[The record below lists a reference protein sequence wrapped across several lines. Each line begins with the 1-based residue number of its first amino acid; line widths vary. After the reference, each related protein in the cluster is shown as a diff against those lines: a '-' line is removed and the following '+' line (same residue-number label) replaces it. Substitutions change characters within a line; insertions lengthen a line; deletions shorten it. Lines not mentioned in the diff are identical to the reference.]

1 MESRSCYG
9 WTRRDSWTLC
19 PHRVDKFFQN
29 CIYKAFYSAT
39 MIVEIEDWRTLRL
52 NGMKMGLPFENSEIR
67 ILVYCGSMQLQSRDG
82 LVLTLNKDGQVSTT
96 PPGTEESCPHHIP
109 PAWNHG
115 KDFNDGRCKRPT
127 DCIENPTCRDHPK
140 DSQSQRILYK
150 KIQIL
155 NWPKVRSSMPRRRM
169 QSLWLPRPS

>member
-1 MESRSCYG
+1 MNEERLLGSMSSSGGQIR
-9 WTRRDSWTLC
+9 L
-19 PHRVDKFFQN
+19 N
-29 CIYKAFYSAT
+29 CIHKAFYSAT

-52 NGMKMGLPFENSEIR
+52 NGMTMGLPFENSEIR

-140 DSQSQRILYK
+140 DSQL
-150 KIQIL
+150 
-155 NWPKVRSSMPRRRM
+155 
-169 QSLWLPRPS
+169 

>member
-1 MESRSCYG
+1 MSSSGGQIR
-9 WTRRDSWTLC
+9 L
-19 PHRVDKFFQN
+19 N
-29 CIYKAFYSAT
+29 CIHKAFYSAT

-52 NGMKMGLPFENSEIR
+52 NGMTMGLPFENSEIR

-96 PPGTEESCPHHIP
+96 PPGTEESCPHHIL

-140 DSQSQRILYK
+140 DSQL
-150 KIQIL
+150 
-155 NWPKVRSSMPRRRM
+155 
-169 QSLWLPRPS
+169 